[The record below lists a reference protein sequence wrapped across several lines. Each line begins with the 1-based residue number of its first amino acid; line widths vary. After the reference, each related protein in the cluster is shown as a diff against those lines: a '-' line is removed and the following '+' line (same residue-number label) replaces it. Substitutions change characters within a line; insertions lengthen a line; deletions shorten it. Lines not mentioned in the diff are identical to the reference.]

1 MCLVTKNTEQ
11 TAKEDITCYKVVF
24 LEDNKLLSFYQ
35 GFEYILNNLY
45 TTVISYTHDLIEED
59 YICIERAFHSYTSLD
74 HAMKFLQVNEI
85 YDATIV
91 KCIIPKGAKFYQDYE
106 CFASSQI
113 IIKQILWLY

>member
-1 MCLVTKNTEQ
+1 MCLVTNNPEQ

-24 LEDNKLLSFYQ
+24 LKGNKILSLYQ
-35 GFEYILNNLY
+35 CFEYILNNLY
-45 TTVISYTHDLIEED
+45 TTVISYTRDVVEED

-74 HAMKFLQVNEI
+74 YAMRFLQAHEI
-85 YDATIV
+85 YGAAIV

-113 IIKQILWLY
+113 IIKQIL

>member
-1 MCLVTKNTEQ
+1 MCLVTNNPEQ
-11 TAKEDITCYKVVF
+11 IAKEDITCYKVVS
-24 LEDNKLLSFYQ
+24 LEGNKLLSFYQ

-74 HAMKFLQVNEI
+74 SAIRFLQKYTFSNAV
-85 YDATIV
+85 IV

-113 IIKQILWLY
+113 IIKQIL